1 MKHFSTQFEVL
12 TFTLSDQTT
21 NLLKRLS
28 LSPEPLLPQIFVSDM
43 SQMNHLFAVVVGLIE
58 NAQRWAS
65 DLKTWGSNRSEPKG
79 HMLFWILV
87 LHYITL
93 IGFHLLENLLLDRKW
108 QISVHWPAF
117 FSLSHTHPHV
127 YIHTHTHLCF
137 RFFSTDHR
145 VTVNEWL
152 VFHILGFRGLTELM
166 ASLACSSVLDWQLQ
180 FPQWSRV
187 DGWWWK
193 WWVDGVLVTF
203 CILRHAILHYSINV
217 SLILLHSDKLRVMMM
232 PDHYW
237 KA

>member
-12 TFTLSDQTT
+12 TFTLSDDQTT
-21 NLLKRLS
+21 NLLKRPS

-43 SQMNHLFAVVVGLIE
+43 SQMNHLFAVVVDLIE

-117 FSLSHTHPHV
+117 FSLSHTHPHA
-127 YIHTHTHLCF
+127 YIHTRTHLCF
-137 RFFSTDHR
+137 RCVSPLLNRPQSHS
-145 VTVNEWL
+145 EWMIGIP
-152 VFHILGFRGLTELM
+152 HTGLQGIDWAYDQL
-166 ASLACSSVLDWQLQ
+166 SLQFCAWLAAAVSSVE
-180 FPQWSRV
+180 
-187 DGWWWK
+187 
-193 WWVDGVLVTF
+193 
-203 CILRHAILHYSINV
+203 
-217 SLILLHSDKLRVMMM
+217 
-232 PDHYW
+232 
-237 KA
+237 